1 MIYFTADTH
10 FDHANILKLCN
21 RPFADITEMNE
32 TMITGWNKKVTNA
45 DTIYI
50 VGDLLFRTKNPEAI
64 ISRLKGKKHLIIGNH
79 DRSWLKKCNASQYFE
94 SIDNLLFASDGEHRL
109 TLCHYP
115 MMTWPQANRGC
126 YMIYGHIHANTN
138 AEYWPLIER
147 SDLMLNAGVD
157 VNNFAPVTFDEMIK
171 NNRKHRAESSSRN
184 SAFDVDAFFAEAI
197 EQQKVCDESEGDDD
211 GDDNG

>member
-10 FDHANILKLCN
+10 FDHANILKLCG

-32 TMITGWNKKVTNA
+32 TMIASWNKKVTNA

-79 DRSWLKKCNASQYFE
+79 DRSWLKKCDASQYFE
-94 SIDNLLFASDGEHRL
+94 SIDNLLYVSDGKHKL

-115 MMTWPQANRGC
+115 MMSWPQANRGC
-126 YMIYGHIHANTN
+126 YMIYGHIHANTK

-147 SDLMLNAGVD
+147 SELMLNAGVD
-157 VNNFAPVTFDEMIK
+157 INNFVPVTFDEMVE
-171 NNRKHRAESSSRN
+171 NNSEHKASLAARKLIDDNHELFAHAAELQIILSN
-184 SAFDVDAFFAEAI
+184 Y
-197 EQQKVCDESEGDDD
+197 GGNDD
-211 GDDNG
+211 GDDND

>member
-10 FDHANILKLCN
+10 FDHANILKLCD

-32 TMITGWNKKVTNA
+32 TMIADWNKRVTNV
-45 DTIYI
+45 DTVYI

-79 DRSWLKKCNASQYFE
+79 DRSWLKKCDTAQFFE
-94 SIDNLLFASDGEHRL
+94 SVGNLLYISDGKHKL

-157 VNNFAPVTFDEMIK
+157 INNYVPVSFDEMVQNNYEHKARISARKMIDK
-171 NNRKHRAESSSRN
+171 NRELSAHTAELQKTL
-184 SAFDVDAFFAEAI
+184 SANGGEND
-197 EQQKVCDESEGDDD
+197 GDDD
-211 GDDNG
+211 N